1 MPEVPRFITA
11 AMLRTIRANTDWRA
25 LFAALGLERAK
36 GKGNNNDWW
45 ALSPLSDEKT
55 PSFHINDKGW
65 YCHSTGEGGGVVE
78 LVQGVLARRSGRAVS
93 CWDAGRWLLE
103 QGVSRMDALPAS
115 DSAGAIGEKNAP
127 RSEEKEKGRVSN
139 RAESGGNVPIT
150 ADLRPKLSPHHPEL
164 EKRGISK
171 ETCAYLGCGYLS
183 GVRGTINN
191 RIVFQVRGVVER
203 GGALVPVILSH
214 IGRAVSDVQADVE
227 GKWHHYAHFKKH
239 LELYNLDKLLLDG
252 KAREQAKQTG
262 RVVIV
267 EGCFDVA
274 KLVEAGI
281 YNAAAAFGAH
291 LSVEQ
296 VERVKLLVDRLGVRE
311 VVVWYD
317 RDKAGREGAAKA
329 LDLLRQSGLSAS
341 VVWGKRDSRL
351 AQAAQAVKI
360 AATAKD
366 PCDLSVVELRA
377 LRAGDVI

>member
-11 AMLRTIRANTDWRA
+11 EMLRTIRANTDWRA

-36 GKGNNNDWW
+36 GKGNDNDWW
-45 ALSPLSDEKT
+45 ALSPLSEEKT

-78 LVQGVLARRSGRAVS
+78 LVQGVLASRSGRAVS

-103 QGVSRMDALPAS
+103 QGMSRMDRLPAS

-127 RSEEKEKGRVSN
+127 RSEKKEKGRVSD
-139 RAESGGNVPIT
+139 RAESGGNAPIT
-150 ADLRPKLSPHHPEL
+150 ADLRPKLIPHHPEL

-171 ETCAYLGCGYLS
+171 ETCKYLGCGYLS
-183 GVRGTINN
+183 GYRGTINE
-191 RIVFQVRGVVER
+191 RIVFQVRGVAER
-203 GGALVPVILSH
+203 GGVLVPVILSH
-214 IGRAVSDVQADVE
+214 IGRAVDDVRADVE
-227 GKWHHYAHFKKH
+227 GRWHHFARFKKH
-239 LELYNLDKLLLDG
+239 LELYNLDKALLDPR
-252 KAREQAKQTG
+252 AREQVKQTG
-262 RVVIV
+262 RLIIV

-274 KLVEAGI
+274 KLVEAGM
-281 YNAAAAFGAH
+281 YNVVATFGAH

-296 VERVKLLVDRLGVRE
+296 VGRLKLLADRLGVKE
-311 VVVWYD
+311 FVIWYD

-329 LDLLRQSGLSAS
+329 LELLQQSSLAAS
-341 VVWGKRDSRL
+341 VVWGKRNSRL

-360 AATAKD
+360 SATAKD
-366 PCDLSVVELRA
+366 PCDLSIESLQA